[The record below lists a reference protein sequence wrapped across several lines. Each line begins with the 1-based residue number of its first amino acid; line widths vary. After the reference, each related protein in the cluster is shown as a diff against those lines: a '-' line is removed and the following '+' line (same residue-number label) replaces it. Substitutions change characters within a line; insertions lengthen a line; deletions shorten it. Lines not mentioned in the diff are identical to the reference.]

1 MSPRIYC
8 SFAWYRTRTAAAL
21 VASAMLPR
29 VRTGVGC
36 QTHKLPVDYIHVVK
50 FGVIYSVWRLLAY
63 ILPILSAAGIARPAL
78 VLKDHGRL
86 QEWVLQQLV
95 EALNKI

>member
-36 QTHKLPVDYIHVVK
+36 QTHKLPVDFIHVVK

-63 ILPILSAAGIARPAL
+63 NLPILSAAG
-78 VLKDHGRL
+78 GRM
-86 QEWVLQQLV
+86 VITG
-95 EALNKI
+95 EALGGREGGGAR